1 MKNIKKIPLIF
12 SILSILTFF
21 TPANAEIK
29 VVASIKPIHS
39 LASYLMDG
47 IAKPDLIVDGY
58 ASPHGFAMKPSHAKM
73 LQNADLIFWVGEDL
87 ESFLEKP
94 LSSIAKK
101 AEKIE
106 LMETKGLQVL
116 KFRERNIFD
125 EHDHDDHG
133 HDDHGKKE
141 DDHDD
146 HGHDDHGKKEDDHDH
161 DDHGKKEDDHDHD
174 DHGKKE
180 DDHDHDHDDHG
191 KKEDDHDDHGH
202 DDHDGHA
209 HGEFDPH
216 IWLDPINAKAMLNE
230 MAEHLIENDPKNEAK
245 YKSNLAKAL
254 QEIDKLTIDVMTDL
268 SSSVASIV
276 FHDAYQYFEKRF
288 NVNIL
293 GAFTVNTDVMPGA
306 EQLAEIREI
315 IEHDKVACVF
325 SEPQFNPDIIKA
337 VAKDT
342 KIKTGVID
350 PLGATL
356 NPGKTLYFDLINNMS
371 KSFKGC

>member
-1 MKNIKKIPLIF
+1 MI
-12 SILSILTFF
+12 
-21 TPANAEIK
+21 
-29 VVASIKPIHS
+29 
-39 LASYLMDG
+39 
-47 IAKPDLIVDGY
+47 
-58 ASPHGFAMKPSHAKM
+58 
-73 LQNADLIFWVGEDL
+73 QNADIIFWVGEDI
-87 ESFLEKP
+87 ENFLEKP
-94 LSSIAKK
+94 LKTIAKK

-106 LMETKGLQVL
+106 LMEIKGLTKL
-116 KFRERNIFD
+116 KFRERNIF
-125 EHDHDDHG
+125 EGHDDHG
-133 HDDHGKKE
+133 HKE
-141 DDHDD
+141 D
-146 HGHDDHGKKEDDHDH
+146 
-161 DDHGKKEDDHDHD
+161 
-174 DHGKKE
+174 
-180 DDHDHDHDDHG
+180 DHDDHG

-315 IEHDKVACVF
+315 IEHEKVSCVF

-342 KIKTGVID
+342 NIKTGVID

-356 NPGKTLYFDLINNMS
+356 NPGKTLYFDLISNMS

>member
-1 MKNIKKIPLIF
+1 MKTIKKIPLLISLLSFLTIF
-12 SILSILTFF
+12 S
-21 TPANAEIK
+21 PVNAEVK

-47 IAKPDLIVDGY
+47 IGKPDLIVDGY
-58 ASPHGFAMKPSHAKM
+58 ASPHGFALKPSHAKM
-73 LQNADLIFWVGEDL
+73 IQNADIIFWVGEDI

-94 LSSIAKK
+94 LKSIAKK

-106 LMETKGLQVL
+106 LMEIKGITKL
-116 KFRERNIFD
+116 KFRERNIF
-125 EHDHDDHG
+125 EGHDDHG
-133 HDDHGKKE
+133 HKEDDHDDHAKKE

-146 HGHDDHGKKEDDHDH
+146 HGHDDDHKK
-161 DDHGKKEDDHDHD
+161 
-174 DHGKKE
+174 
-180 DDHDHDHDDHG
+180 
-191 KKEDDHDDHGH
+191 DDHDDHGH
-202 DDHDGHA
+202 EGHA
-209 HGEFDPH
+209 HGEHDPH
-216 IWLDPINAKAMLNE
+216 IWLDPMNAKVILSE

-245 YKSNLAKAL
+245 YKSNLKKAHKDL
-254 QEIDKLTIDVMTDL
+254 DKLTQKVKSELNKDFK
-268 SSSVASIV
+268 SIV

-288 NVNIL
+288 DINIL

-306 EQLAEIREI
+306 EQLAEIREV
-315 IEHDKVACVF
+315 IEHDKVSCIF

-342 KIKTGVID
+342 NVATGVID

-356 NPGKTLYFDLINNMS
+356 DPGKDLYFDLIGNMS

>member
-1 MKNIKKIPLIF
+1 MKNLKKLPLIL
-12 SILSILTFF
+12 SILSIVSFI
-21 TPANAEIK
+21 TPVNADVK
-29 VVASIKPIHS
+29 VVTSIKPLHS

-47 IAKPDLIVDGY
+47 VGKPDLIVDGY

-106 LMETKGLQVL
+106 LMEIKGLNVL

-125 EHDHDDHG
+125 EHDHDDH
-133 HDDHGKKE
+133 DDHGKKE

-146 HGHDDHGKKEDDHDH
+146 HDHDEHAKKEEHDD
-161 DDHGKKEDDHDHD
+161 
-174 DHGKKE
+174 
-180 DDHDHDHDDHG
+180 
-191 KKEDDHDDHGH
+191 H
-202 DDHDGHA
+202 DDHDGHEDHA
-209 HGEFDPH
+209 HGEYDPH
-216 IWLDPINAKAMLNE
+216 IWLDPMNAKVILNE
-230 MAEHLIENDPKNEAK
+230 MVEHLIENDAKNAAK
-245 YKSNLAKAL
+245 YKSNLKKAL
-254 QEIDKLTIDVMTDL
+254 KEIDKLNKDVKAEL
-268 SSSVASIV
+268 SNSTASIV
-276 FHDAYQYFEKRF
+276 FHDAYQYFEERY

-315 IEHDKVACVF
+315 IEHDKVTCVF

-337 VAKDT
+337 VAKDMN
-342 KIKTGVID
+342 IKTGVVD

-356 NPGKTLYFDLINNMS
+356 DPGKDLYFKLIRNMS
-371 KSFKGC
+371 ASFKGC

>member
-1 MKNIKKIPLIF
+1 MKKIKNLPLLL

-21 TPANAEIK
+21 TPAKAELK
-29 VVASIKPIHS
+29 VVTSIKPIHS

-47 IAKPDLIVDGY
+47 IGKPDLIVDGY
-58 ASPHGFAMKPSHAKM
+58 ASPHGFSMKPSHAKM

-106 LMETKGLQVL
+106 LIEIKGLNVL

-125 EHDHDDHG
+125 EHNHDDHDDHDN

-141 DDHDD
+141 EHDDHD
-146 HGHDDHGKKEDDHDH
+146 DH
-161 DDHGKKEDDHDHD
+161 DDHGKKEEH
-174 DHGKKE
+174 
-180 DDHDHDHDDHG
+180 
-191 KKEDDHDDHGH
+191 DDHDDH
-202 DDHDGHA
+202 DDHEGHA
-209 HGEFDPH
+209 HGEYDPH
-216 IWLDPINAKAMLNE
+216 IWLDTMNAKAMLNE

-245 YKSNLAKAL
+245 YKSNLDKAL
-254 QEIDKLTIDVMTDL
+254 KDIDKLTIEVMTEL
-268 SSSVASIV
+268 NNSVSSIV

-288 NVNIL
+288 NVNVL

-325 SEPQFNPDIIKA
+325 SEPQFNPDIINA
-337 VAKDT
+337 VAKDM
-342 KIKTGVID
+342 KIKTGVLD

-356 NPGKTLYFDLINNMS
+356 DSGKDLYFKLIRNMS
-371 KSFKGC
+371 ASFKGC